1 MPVKHRPRCWLIEGR
16 WHRVADASTVDDS
29 HLNTLT
35 VTVTSPHNSGESVAN
50 CYEGL
55 GLVATD

>member
-1 MPVKHRPRCWLIEGR
+1 M
-16 WHRVADASTVDDS
+16 ADASTVDDS

-35 VTVTSPHNSGESVAN
+35 ETVTSPHNSGESVAN